1 MPSLNEK
8 SDTGILPTTFEAA
21 PLARPKPFWR
31 TRKFLGLLGL
41 YVCVNL
47 GLEAKENSYLF
58 ISGEP
63 ACPQADVLTPTKNAD
78 IWTAL
83 NDKIG
88 TPAFK
93 TSAIDWLAG
102 AVRVP

>member
-8 SDTGILPTTFEAA
+8 GDQGVLPTTVEAVPA
-21 PLARPKPFWR
+21 ARPKPFWR
-31 TRKFLGLLGL
+31 TRKFLVLLGL
-41 YVCVNL
+41 YVCVHL
-47 GLEAKENSYLF
+47 GHEAKENSYLF
-58 ISGEP
+58 NSGEA

-78 IWTAL
+78 VWTAL

-93 TSAIDWLAG
+93 TSAVDWLSG